1 MENKNSDH
9 PKIGRIFDSPNSGG
23 DDRGIISKKE
33 RCPWPFV
40 FFHDPKTGMKDW
52 QTWCVMGL
60 SVCWVW
66 SRTQTNGR

>member
-1 MENKNSDH
+1 MENKNSDY
-9 PKIGRIFDSPNSGG
+9 PVTGRIFNASNSGG
-23 DDRGIISKKE
+23 DNHNISRKE

-52 QTWCVMGL
+52 QTWCVVGL

-66 SRTQTNGR
+66 SRTQKNGR